1 MRYRYRVMVVYIVG
15 LFMTIIDGTIV
26 NVALP
31 TLARE
36 FGVSSTD
43 IEWVSIAYLLAL
55 AASIPAAGWLGDRFG
70 TKRMFMV
77 ALAVFV
83 VASGLCGAAPSLGA
97 LVGVRVVQGLGAGL
111 ITPIG
116 SAMLFRAFPLEER
129 STATVGVLSVAVVAP
144 AIGPILGGVLVD
156 NTSWRWI
163 FLVNLPVGVVG
174 LALAALWLREERQ
187 EAAGRLDVRGL
198 VLSTLGVSLLI
209 YALSTGPERG
219 WLAPLTLLALAIG
232 VASIVALVVVELRAE
247 HPMLQLRLFADRLF
261 RVVNVSASMVY
272 AGFFGW
278 IFVLPLYMQTL
289 RGFSATQSG
298 LVQAPQ
304 AVAIFLVSNVLGKRV
319 YRAVGPRR
327 LMVAGTVAT
336 AVFTGCFALADLD
349 TPLELIGAG
358 AFLRGA
364 GIGMVFVSIQTAV
377 YATVSHAD
385 TARATSLFNTQ
396 RQVAFATGVALAA
409 SVIASKVS
417 AVGGDAAPAID
428 RLPAYRWGFLAM
440 GLVML
445 PAAVTS
451 WFVDDDD
458 AAATRGLAPAGAT
471 DAEPGAPVGR
481 AEATGGRS
489 LEP

>member
-36 FGVSSTD
+36 FDVSSTD
-43 IEWVSIAYLLAL
+43 IEWVAVAYLLAL

-70 TKRMFMV
+70 TKTMFLT
-77 ALAVFV
+77 ALVVFV
-83 VASGLCGAAPSLGA
+83 VASGACGAAPSLSA
-97 LVGVRVVQGLGAGL
+97 LVGFRILQGLGAGL

-163 FLVNLPVGVVG
+163 FLVNLPVGAIG
-174 LALAALWLREERQ
+174 LVLAALWLREERDD
-187 EAAGRLDVRGL
+187 APGRLDVRGL
-198 VLSTLGVSLLI
+198 VLSVTGVTLLI

-219 WLAPLTLLALAIG
+219 WTSAVTSLAL
-232 VASIVALVVVELRAE
+232 VAGAASLVTLVVVELRLE
-247 HPMLQLRLFADRLF
+247 RPMLQLRLFTNRLF
-261 RVVNVSASMVY
+261 RIVNISASMVY

-289 RGFSATQSG
+289 RGLSATQSG

-304 AVAIFLVSNVLGKRV
+304 AAAIFLVSNVLGKRV
-319 YRAVGPRR
+319 YRAIGPRR
-327 LMVAGTVAT
+327 LMVVGAIAT
-336 AVFTGCFALADLD
+336 AVFTGGFALADLD
-349 TPLELIGAG
+349 TPLWQIALGS
-358 AFLRGA
+358 FLRGA
-364 GIGMVFVSIQTAV
+364 SVGMVFVSIQTAV
-377 YATVSHAD
+377 YATISNAE
-385 TARATSLFNTQ
+385 TARATSVFNTQ
-396 RQVAFATGVALAA
+396 RQIAFATGVALAA
-409 SVIASKVS
+409 SVIAAQVS
-417 AVGGDAAPAID
+417 SVGGDSAPAID
-428 RLPAYRWGFLAM
+428 RLPAYQWGFLAM
-440 GLVML
+440 GLIML
-445 PAAVTS
+445 PAAIAS

-458 AAATRGLAPAGAT
+458 VAATRGLAPI
-471 DAEPGAPVGR
+471 GAPTS
-481 AEATGGRS
+481 APTPAS
-489 LEP
+489 